1 MFKEY
6 IRKLWSNVYIFLLQH
21 NNMLIK
27 RKLEVKSLGEKC
39 QALKDLESGL
49 SNKKVAKKY
58 GVTKNKILTWI

>member
-1 MFKEY
+1 
-6 IRKLWSNVYIFLLQH
+6 
-21 NNMLIK
+21 MLVK

-49 SNKKVAKKY
+49 SNKKVTKKY